1 MRKIIKKLINKF
13 GYNISRINKKFEN
26 IDLNELLSKKINY
39 KNPSIF
45 DVGGNKGGYSKLLLQ
60 GFPNATIHVFE
71 PNPNIFKIL
80 SDNLG
85 SSVILNNLGIS
96 AESRE
101 LELFFDAENRTSEQA
116 TSDPEILKKL
126 PKPQM

>member
-1 MRKIIKKLINKF
+1 MTKSYSLEGSGEVYF
-13 GYNISRINKKFEN
+13 TQQYLPSQF
-26 IDLNELLSKKINY
+26 D
-39 KNPSIF
+39 KNAVLF

-85 SSVILNNLGIS
+85 SSVILNNLGIG
-96 AESRE
+96 AESGE